1 MPSAVA
7 RHRRIAADI
16 ERRIA
21 RGEWAPGQPLPSRAA
36 LGRDY
41 GVHEQTIRLAVVLL
55 QKRGVLESQGERRRP
70 EVAQA
75 AVVRTFT
82 LADADAPW
90 PYPTDALPR
99 GRRTAT
105 DELARRLD
113 INPRVQLNWQ
123 TEERLDPIGRSLMHV
138 TSWWR
143 GRRRGHATFVATVD
157 AVLVDREQ
165 AAALRIPIDTVALR
179 VIRTR
184 LDAGG
189 RPVETADLILP
200 RDRWQVQWQ

>member
-1 MPSAVA
+1 MPPVVA

-21 RGEWAPGQPLPSRAA
+21 RGEWAPGGQLPSRAA

-41 GVHEQTIRLAVVLL
+41 GVHEQTVRLAVVLL
-55 QKRGVLESQGERRRP
+55 QKRGILESQGERRRP

-90 PYPTDALPR
+90 PHLTDTLPR
-99 GRRTAT
+99 GRRRAT

-113 INPRVQLNWQ
+113 INPGVQLNWE
-123 TEERLDPIGRSLMHV
+123 TEERLDPAGRSSMHV
-138 TSWWR
+138 TTWWR
-143 GRRRGHATFVATVD
+143 GRRREHASFTATVD
-157 AVLVDREQ
+157 AVLVGPLQ
-165 AAALRIPIDTVALR
+165 AAALRIPVDTVALR
-179 VIRTR
+179 VVRTR

-189 RPVETADLILP
+189 HPVETADLILP
-200 RDRWQVQWQ
+200 RDRWQVQWR